1 MESNYRRLG
10 NCACAFWLAISFDI
24 LGMLILLTGV
34 FANVFFYDFL
44 IYAGAI
50 IIFLSLIWW
59 VFWFTG
65 NIEVPPE
72 ELEDDIGLPPRKPA
86 TEGIK
91 GTVRSLSRRLSHGI
105 LHSLR
110 NRTPKSFGEHRAFPR
125 DGSQP
130 GGTSPNP
137 LTTLSRE
144 HLHTVSD
151 FVEFDTRT
159 SEALPNV

>member
-1 MESNYRRLG
+1 M
-10 NCACAFWLAISFDI
+10 FWLAIAFDI

-34 FANVFFYDFL
+34 LADVFFYDFL

-59 VFWFTG
+59 LFWFTG
-65 NIEVPPE
+65 NIEVPSE

-110 NRTPKSFGEHRAFPR
+110 NRTPKSFSEHRAFPR
-125 DGSQP
+125 DGQQL
-130 GGTSPNP
+130 GGTSSAAS
-137 LTTLSRE
+137 TTLQRE
-144 HLHTVSD
+144 HLSTVSD
-151 FVEFDTRT
+151 FVEFDIRT
-159 SEALPNV
+159 SENIPNV

>member
-1 MESNYRRLG
+1 MESSYRRLG
-10 NCACAFWLAISFDI
+10 NCACAFWLAIAFDI
-24 LGMLILLTGV
+24 FGMLILLTGV

-59 VFWFTG
+59 VFWYTG

-72 ELEDDIGLPPRKPA
+72 ELEDDIGLPPKKPN
-86 TEGIK
+86 EGIT

-110 NRTPKSFGEHRAFPR
+110 NRTHRTFGDPRAFPR
-125 DGSQP
+125 DGQQP
-130 GGTSPNP
+130 AGSPPAP
-137 LTTLSRE
+137 LTTLPRE
-144 HLHTVSD
+144 DVHTVSE
-151 FVEFDTRT
+151 FVKFDTQT
-159 SEALPNV
+159 SEAFPNI